1 MDFEL
6 PEEHQ
11 MAYESALAFARS
23 EIGAGTNE
31 IRQLLIAR
39 ELLGMR

>member
-6 PEEHQ
+6 PEELQ
-11 MAYESALAFARS
+11 MAYESALAFAQS

-39 ELLGMR
+39 ELLGTR